1 MRYFTYTLVILTKYL
16 TLTVKGI
23 LIFSWQRVANT
34 SGQLWEKVC
43 VNVSQRY
50 FLLYNKDT
58 KEQETLQSAIHVQ
71 GHPWNFK
78 SWKDFSFFPFLKSH
92 KSTSCQCSELASL
105 MFILSLKRVMLILH
119 YISEWFIYMSLSF
132 FLLFC
137 QVSQYDTT
145 HWSCCNLLILLFLP
159 EKETLQDFSHP
170 FPGNPSRYDPFT
182 PAFISSH
189 GSILGLYHFD
199 RG

>member
-1 MRYFTYTLVILTKYL
+1 MRYFTYTIVILTKYL

-132 FLLFC
+132 FFVVLSSLT
-137 QVSQYDTT
+137 VWYHT
-145 HWSCCNLLILLFLP
+145 LILLQLIDTAFLAR
-159 EKETLQDFSHP
+159 ERDFTGLQP
-170 FPGNPSRYDPFT
+170 PIPRKPLQ
-182 PAFISSH
+182 IW
-189 GSILGLYHFD
+189 SIYTRIYF
-199 RG
+199 